1 MLVQFSVKNF
11 KTFKD
16 KATLSMIASNYDK
29 SDLEESNV
37 FDVKNYSHRLLKS
50 SVIYGANASGK
61 TKFIDALAFMRW
73 FVINSSI
80 KTQEG
85 DKIDVENFKL
95 NTESENL
102 PSEFELIFLINES
115 QYRYGFE
122 VNSERVI
129 SEWLYQKKIN
139 LKPKEVELFYREELE
154 IVFHNTFKKIKVL
167 EKEGDDIIR
176 DNALVLSVSNQFKVK
191 EAKEIV
197 DFFKSMGFL
206 LGNEPSRYEEFS
218 LMSISEKS
226 NLGFRIIETLKRFD
240 IGINDLKVKEVSID
254 GDMKLPKELRN
265 KLSELAKKNKEITL
279 LETEAVH
286 KKYDSDYN
294 FVSELNF
301 DFDVQESAGTQ
312 KLLAIL
318 GLFYES
324 LESGDSLFIDELD
337 SRLHPNIVS
346 HLIKMFNSKETN
358 PNNAQLIFNT
368 HNTNLLNEN
377 LFRRDQIWF
386 TEKNRYG
393 EAKLISLA
401 DFKIRKGENYEEKYL
416 DGRYGG
422 VPYLEDISNLFSI

>member
-16 KATLSMIASNYDK
+16 KATLSMVASNYDK

-37 FDVKNYSHRLLKS
+37 FDVKNCPHRLLKS
-50 SVIYGANASGK
+50 AVIYGANASGK
-61 TKFIDALAFMRW
+61 TKFIDAMAFMRW
-73 FVINSSI
+73 FVVNSST

-95 NTESENL
+95 NTESEKST
-102 PSEFELIFLINES
+102 SEFELVFLINES

-122 VNSERVI
+122 VNSDRVV
-129 SEWLYQKKIN
+129 SEWLYQKKLN
-139 LKPKEVELFYREELE
+139 FKPKEVELFYREELD
-154 IVFHNTFKKIKVL
+154 IVFHNAFKKIKVL

-206 LGNEPSRYEEFS
+206 LGNEPTRYEEFS
-218 LMSISEKS
+218 LMKISEKS
-226 NLGFRIIETLKRFD
+226 DLGFKIIETLKRFD

-265 KLSELAKKNKEITL
+265 KLSELAKKNKEITF
-279 LETEAVH
+279 LEAEAVH

-301 DFDVQESAGTQ
+301 DFDIQESAGTQ

-318 GLFYES
+318 GPFFES

-346 HLIKMFNSKETN
+346 HLIKMFNSKDTN

-377 LFRRDQIWF
+377 LFRRDQVWF

-393 EAKLISLA
+393 EAKLFSLA
-401 DFKIRKGENYEEKYL
+401 DIKIRKGENYEEKYL

-422 VPYLEDISNLFSI
+422 VPYLEDISNLFDS